1 MSLKRKYQEDYLNFG
16 FTFQENNGYQLPQ
29 CVLCMKTLSNSSM
42 KPYQLKQHLTT
53 VHPEHSK
60 NDRAFFKL
68 KETGLKR
75 VKLDSSGAFHQQAKS
90 TVHASYAIAL
100 LVAKNKKPHTI
111 GETLIKPCILECA
124 RIVLN
129 KDAISKLEQISMS
142 NDTIKS
148 RIVDMSNNIKHQ
160 VITKIQESPMF
171 TIQLDESTDVANLS
185 QLMVFARYMNGPTI
199 EEEFLFCKPL
209 ETTTKAEDVMAVVST
224 FFGEMN
230 LSWKNIVGVC
240 SDGAPA
246 MLGSRSGFIS
256 LVKHKNPNVLGTH
269 CFIHR
274 QALASKTMPSSL
286 SANLAIVIKVVNYIK
301 SGASNTRLFRQICE
315 GMDATHQCLLFHTQ
329 VRWLSKG
336 NMLAR
341 VFELKEEVDT
351 FLKMKC
357 KTDLLTEFN
366 KPEFV
371 SHLAYLADIFEAL
384 NELNRKL
391 QGRDTNIISHTDN
404 INAFISKSKL
414 WRRKIREGN
423 TCSFH
428 RLTDVLC
435 NEPFSAQLQKDIMEH
450 LDCLG
455 REFTKYFPGINTEDP
470 LIAMVRNPFKCVVE
484 TIPEDIQEE
493 FLELVHDSFSKDEFQ
508 ILSLS
513 DFWAKMYSVYP
524 IVSKQ
529 ALKTIV
535 PFSSTYLCESG
546 FSSLLAIKTKA

>member
-1 MSLKRKYQEDYLNFG
+1 
-16 FTFQENNGYQLPQ
+16 
-29 CVLCMKTLSNSSM
+29 
-42 KPYQLKQHLTT
+42 
-53 VHPEHSK
+53 
-60 NDRAFFKL
+60 
-68 KETGLKR
+68 
-75 VKLDSSGAFHQQAKS
+75 
-90 TVHASYAIAL
+90 
-100 LVAKNKKPHTI
+100 
-111 GETLIKPCILECA
+111 
-124 RIVLN
+124 
-129 KDAISKLEQISMS
+129 
-142 NDTIKS
+142 
-148 RIVDMSNNIKHQ
+148 
-160 VITKIQESPMF
+160 
-171 TIQLDESTDVANLS
+171 
-185 QLMVFARYMNGPTI
+185 
-199 EEEFLFCKPL
+199 
-209 ETTTKAEDVMAVVST
+209 
-224 FFGEMN
+224 
-230 LSWKNIVGVC
+230 
-240 SDGAPA
+240 

-286 SANLAIVIKVVNYIK
+286 CANLAIVIKVVNYIK

-315 GMDATHQCLLFHTQ
+315 GMDATHQSLLFQTQ

-357 KTDLLTEFN
+357 KMDLLTEFN

-404 INAFISKSKL
+404 IYAFISKSKL
-414 WRRKIREGN
+414 WRRKIMEGN

-513 DFWAKMYSVYP
+513 DFWAKMYLVYP

-529 ALKTIV
+529 ALKNIV

-546 FSSLLAIKTKA
+546 FSSLLAIKTKARNKLEVEDDLRCSISFTAPSITDLVRSKQVQKSH